1 MKRLLFYWVGI
12 LMIIAVGCTGL
23 SNTISTL
30 PAGEPQIIDPI
41 PSKTI
46 ETVIPASATPLAPA
60 VETAIPSPTT
70 VSSPMASMDDEQFD
84 LQLAQAVEGQDF
96 ETLRSLM
103 KERFSFAT
111 WNTELLEISSEEAIQ
126 RLADS
131 YLASGST
138 PQVDFSSDVPALL
151 GGADPLAIWGPI
163 ANPVRAL
170 HISGLGPNSSG
181 EAVLIIGK
189 DIATQEPYWH
199 GLLVPQGTAFQ
210 ATNQASGD
218 VVQTDVGYVRAKEDL
233 NVRSGPGEDYA
244 VEGLMRSGE
253 IAQVTGKSLDGV
265 WWQIICTSDASG
277 HCWISAITSLS
288 EPVDAPER

>member
-12 LMIIAVGCTGL
+12 LMIFAVACTGL
-23 SNTISTL
+23 TNTISTL
-30 PAGEPQIIDPI
+30 PASEPQVTTPV
-41 PSKTI
+41 PSTTL
-46 ETVIPASATPLAPA
+46 ETAMPASATPVAPA
-60 VETAIPSPTT
+60 VETSIPSPTT
-70 VSSPMASMDDEQFD
+70 VNSPVNSMDDEQFD

-96 ETLRSLM
+96 DTLRSLM

-111 WNTELLEISSEEAIQ
+111 WNTELLEISSEEALQ
-126 RLADS
+126 RMADT

-138 PQVDFSSDVPALL
+138 PQADFSSDIPALL

-170 HISGLGPNSSG
+170 HITGLGPSSSG

-189 DIATQEPYWH
+189 DTATQELYWH

-210 ATNQASGD
+210 ATNQAPGD
-218 VVQTDVGYVRAKEDL
+218 VVQTDVQYVRAKEDL
-233 NVRSGPGEDYA
+233 NVRSGPGENYA

-253 IAQVTGKSLDGV
+253 VAQVTGKSLDGV

-277 HCWISAITSLS
+277 HCWISAIPDFS